1 MARVPATFPRD
12 DAELA
17 DWSVYADELMLEGD
31 RLGEL
36 IAHDLATPANPS
48 DEQLKR
54 FAANTQRCWRAR
66 KTLDAGWALGHVREL
81 AAWGQPRKMMRRMG
95 TDPID
100 DGTLAR
106 LHDILCTPA
115 LARLEKITV
124 ATAWEPKPPL
134 LRRALAAL
142 PASCTSARIA
152 GNSLDRPSTMLDLLP
167 AHVTRLAVDVRRL
180 NDVAQLVDDRF
191 EEIELPR
198 IEDRDAPAIARALA
212 ATSRVRIAVAL
223 VVLRDGERVVL
234 RAGAGFIQTNPRRV
248 VTLGEP
254 SLCAVQRHYGVVP
267 IRAQLARALP
277 APYWVS
283 AHDGL
288 IVAGPDFGST
298 LMRRG
303 DAWTLR
309 GEGGLDPFP
318 IALRGSLLA
327 PGQIAPIHDGDV
339 VSIDGVEAVF
349 CTHDLAARLR
359 SI

>member
-1 MARVPATFPRD
+1 MPHVPARFPRD

-17 DWSVYADELMLEGD
+17 DWSVYADELMREGD

-36 IAHDLATPANPS
+36 IAHDLATPAHPS
-48 DEQLKR
+48 EDQLKR

-81 AAWGQPRKMMRRMG
+81 VAWGQPRRMVRVMA

-106 LHDILCTPA
+106 LHDILRTPA
-115 LARLEKITV
+115 LSRLETITV

-142 PASCTSARIA
+142 PASCTAARIT

-180 NDVAQLVDDRF
+180 NDVSQLVDDRF
-191 EEIELPR
+191 EEVELVR
-198 IEDRDAPAIARALA
+198 IEDRDGPAIERALA
-212 ATSRVRIAVAL
+212 ATSHVRIAVAQYAQPIH
-223 VVLRDGERVVL
+223 ERVVL
-234 RAGAGFIQTNPRRV
+234 RGGAGLIQINPRRA

-254 SLCAVQRHYGVVP
+254 SLCALQRHYGIVP

-283 AHDGL
+283 AHQGL

-318 IALRGSLLA
+318 VALRGSLLA
-327 PGQIAPIHDGDV
+327 PGQIVPIHDGDV
-339 VSIDGVEAVF
+339 VSLDGVEAVF